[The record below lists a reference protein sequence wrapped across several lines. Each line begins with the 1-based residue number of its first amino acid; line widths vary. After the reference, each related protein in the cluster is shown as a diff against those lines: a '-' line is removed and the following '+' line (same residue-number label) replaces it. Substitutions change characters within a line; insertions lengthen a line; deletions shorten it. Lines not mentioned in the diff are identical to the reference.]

1 MPQRSSYI
9 FALFLLSFY
18 TGYTQDYSVSGVVK
32 DSGGTAIEFA
42 NLLLLNAADSTMVK
56 GTTTSDKGNF
66 LFENVAPN
74 TYVLKISYLGY
85 VTKYMPIDVNRSLN
99 LGELIIDEGVEDLKD
114 VTLAYRKPT
123 LEKKADRIVFN
134 VENTSISQS
143 SGLDILKNTPSVL
156 LVNGTLLVKNAPAVI
171 YINDRRVF
179 LSGDELENLL
189 TNYSGTNIKSVEVIT
204 NPSARYDAEGG
215 AIINIVTSKNISVGY
230 KGSVNTRATNAV
242 FPKYNLGTE
251 HFYKTNHVNLFAGY
265 SYNQSKDF
273 KRDLSFINFFDGNAP
288 SDRWENN
295 FKRVTRT
302 YAHNLNTIVDFTI
315 NQKNSLSLS
324 ATLLY
329 TPNQTYNNN
338 AITNIFNASGALDSY
353 FTTLSDVD
361 NDNTNALLNLDYTL
375 KLGDKGATLKSNT
388 NYIFYD
394 DEQFQD
400 ITTEYFNSSDLPTQ
414 NNNFN
419 SLAKQ
424 ENHIVTSQ
432 IDVSTPW
439 GTTNFDVGL
448 KFSSIKSKSSV
459 TFGGTDLPQGAVT
472 DNFEYSENIY
482 AAYTSLAKDWEKWSL
497 VLGLRGE
504 YTDVKANSI
513 ALGQVNT
520 QTYTELFPNATIQF
534 NEDENHQYSVNYKRG
549 IQRPRYQSLNPY
561 RYFLNENQFDAGNPE
576 LTRAIEN
583 KISFDFTYKGTYI
596 FSVYYQHF
604 NNNLEQ
610 LTFQDNP
617 NRQLLTSDFNIDQT
631 FQYSLDFTYYSY
643 VKDWWFV
650 STYMSAFYL
659 QNNFT
664 GLFSGNTD
672 EQNNTNG
679 YFAQLFN
686 QYTLSQ
692 KGSLYFDA
700 SAYYLSNFV
709 FGSFD
714 YKNQFGLDLG
724 LTKTFANKRATA
736 TLNVTDV
743 FNTMNIPLN
752 SRYANQDNGF
762 FSKPES
768 RTVSIA
774 LRYKFGN
781 FRLNDNNRE
790 TKPAEQERFQKK
802 KSFWP

>member
-1 MPQRSSYI
+1 MSRCI
-9 FALFLLSFY
+9 FALFLLFFY
-18 TGYTQDYSVSGVVK
+18 VGYTQVYSVSGVVK
-32 DSGGTAIEFA
+32 DSGGTAIEYA
-42 NLLLLNAADSTMVK
+42 NLLLLDAADSTMVK
-56 GTTTSDKGNF
+56 GTSTSDKGNF
-66 LFENVAPN
+66 IFEKVEPRA
-74 TYVLKISYLGY
+74 YILKISYLGY
-85 VTKYMPIDVNRSLN
+85 VTKYVPIDVNRNLD
-99 LGELIIDEGVEDLKD
+99 LGELVIDEGVEDLKD

-143 SGLDILKNTPSVL
+143 SGLEILKNTPSVL

-179 LSGDELENLL
+179 LSGDELENLM

-204 NPSARYDAEGG
+204 NPPARYDAEGG
-215 AIINIVTSKNISVGY
+215 AIINIVTSKNISIGY

-242 FPKYNLGTE
+242 FPKYSVGTE
-251 HFYKTNHVNLFAGY
+251 HFYKTNHINLFAGY

-273 KRDLSFINFFDGNAP
+273 KRDLSFINFFDSNTP

-295 FKRVTRT
+295 FERVTRT
-302 YAHNLNTIVDFTI
+302 YAHNLNTIVDFTL
-315 NQKNSLSLS
+315 NEKNSLSLS

-329 TPNQTYNNN
+329 TPDQTYNNN

-353 FTTLSDVD
+353 FTTLSDVE
-361 NDNTNALLNLDYTL
+361 NDNVNALLNLDYTL

-388 NYIFYD
+388 NYIYYD
-394 DEQFQD
+394 DEQFQG

-432 IDVSTPW
+432 VDISTPW
-439 GTTNFDVGL
+439 GTTVFDTGL
-448 KFSSIKSKSSV
+448 KFSSINSKSSV
-459 TFGGTDLPQGAVT
+459 NFGGSDLPQGAVT
-472 DNFEYSENIY
+472 DNFEYNENIY

-534 NEDENHQYSVNYKRG
+534 NEDDNHQYSINYKRG

-583 KISFDFTYKGTYI
+583 KVSFDFTYKGAYI

-610 LTFQDNP
+610 LTFQDNE
-617 NRQLLTSDFNIDQT
+617 NRLLLTSDFNIDQT

-743 FNTMNIPLN
+743 FNTMNIPLT

-768 RTVSIA
+768 RTVSLAI
-774 LRYKFGN
+774 RYKFGN

-802 KSFWP
+802 KSFRP